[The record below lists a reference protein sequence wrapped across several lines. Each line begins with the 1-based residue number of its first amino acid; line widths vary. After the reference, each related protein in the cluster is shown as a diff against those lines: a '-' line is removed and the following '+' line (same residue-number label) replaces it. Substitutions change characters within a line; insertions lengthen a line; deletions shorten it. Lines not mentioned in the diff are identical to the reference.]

1 MHPSHT
7 SHDPHL
13 RVIPWIDPV
22 VDSSGYDVNDPY
34 IEMFWLP
41 VLGPTATWLYRRLVS
56 GVLQDTAGYTVNM
69 SELARGIGVAY
80 TEGRH
85 NPFARALQRCVMFGV
100 AQQVALHPVRTVSVR
115 RALPVLPGRHLARLP
130 QPLQIAHHDWTLVP
144 SERPHRGSRFQ

>member
-1 MHPSHT
+1 MHLSDSPNN
-7 SHDPHL
+7 PQL
-13 RVIPWIDPV
+13 RVIPWIDNA

-56 GVLQDTAGYTVNM
+56 GILHDTSGYTVNM
-69 SELARGIGVAY
+69 AELARGIGVAY

-85 NPFARALQRCVMFGV
+85 NPFARALHRCVMFGV

-115 RALPVLPGRHLARLP
+115 RALPVLPARHLARLP
-130 QPLQIAHHDWTLVP
+130 HPLQIAHHDWTHVP
-144 SERPHRGSRFQ
+144 REKPLSSTHVQ